1 MEFLRANQ
9 RDDGA
14 FDAHHAADKGV
25 DQNQKRELLPIGA
38 QPEVDGRAR
47 QIMRRHSAAAG
58 IVPELIARI
67 RAACGGAGGTSA
79 SMACT
84 KASSSSIRSALLYR
98 RSNPIV
104 DAALPLRLR
113 PQIEPE
119 YAPGNTSR

>member
-9 RDDGA
+9 RDARA
-14 FDAHHAADKGV
+14 FDGYHPADKGV
-25 DQNQKRELLPIGA
+25 DQNQKRELLPIRA
-38 QPEVDGRAR
+38 QAEVDGRAR
-47 QIMRRHSAAAG
+47 QITRRHSAAAG

-104 DAALPLRLR
+104 DTRLPLRLR
-113 PQIEPE
+113 PQTEAE
-119 YAPGNTSR
+119 YSAWHHAR